1 MADFFEK
8 HGIKDEARMS
18 IILNTFMYISKCIKS
33 EKTLTLSS
41 IAQQISLSGLEE
53 YQQAALSM
61 VRSSLEH
68 RSNNS
73 FGEYELISY
82 SENMDGK
89 YRGAYAAS
97 FRSPDRSV
105 IYVVYRGTGN
115 GRWYDNGD
123 ALANVASE
131 YQKIALR
138 YFDDMMDELSP
149 SEDVRVILT
158 GHSKGGNLA
167 QYVMLTSKHKNSIS
181 RCISFDGQGFSPEFL
196 GSINYPDSTSEE
208 LCSRMY
214 SICGD
219 NDYVNVLG
227 KKIIPDTN
235 TIYIKTATDL
245 TDMSGAHSI
254 VPDRSSDMEKGLIR
268 YIFNFNTNDFNE
280 QTTRQRE
287 LAVCA
292 REINANI
299 MDLPQK
305 EREDICRTLMTL
317 SEQFLGG
324 SNSPRGLNGEMATLD
339 EGVGF
344 ITNLYEIIVPLVSHV
359 GSEAGEDIIF
369 KVLVVPNCKNADS
382 SMAKAPISDK
392 ISLIM
397 SEPDIMK
404 FYYIGA
410 ALAIEGLCDNAEQNA
425 YSVGRAVSSRYSDE
439 LGLIIKAQLMA
450 ADMIISY
457 IKKAGFLAGIAVMV
471 IKSVLKKYLSLQE
484 SAGIINTAKKTEA
497 KKASGGKRSR
507 KGTQKADHIMGDDA
521 AEVIEG
527 FGGDDSIHGWG
538 GDDDIYGGDG
548 DDRLYGKGGR
558 DNIYGE
564 SGSDHLVGG
573 EDDDYLN
580 GGSGDDDLHGD
591 DGNDVLFG
599 GIGNDILEGGTGD
612 DTLNGGAGDDRYIF
626 ARGFGSDI
634 ISDPEGSEVI
644 ELRGISAEDLLL
656 ASDGSGGLIISVR
669 GTDDSINIEGF
680 RCDRFTLE
688 INGGSYGIVENDG
701 AYFLIKQ

>member
-18 IILNTFMYISKCIKS
+18 IILNTFMYVSKCIKS
-33 EKTLTLSS
+33 EKALTLRS
-41 IAQQISLSGLEE
+41 ITQQISMSGLEE

-61 VRSSLEH
+61 VRRSLEH
-68 RSNNS
+68 SGNKG

-82 SENMDGK
+82 SDNMDGK
-89 YRGAYAAS
+89 YIGAYGAS
-97 FRSPDRSV
+97 FRSPDSSV
-105 IYVVYRGTGN
+105 IYVVFRGTGN

-131 YQKIALR
+131 YQKVALR
-138 YFDDMMDELSP
+138 YFDDMMAELSP

-167 QYVMLTSKHKNSIS
+167 QYIMLTSKYKSRINS
-181 RCISFDGQGFSPEFL
+181 CISFNGQGFSPEFL
-196 GSINYPDSTSEE
+196 SSINYPDSISSE
-208 LCSRMY
+208 LCGRMY

-227 KKIIPDTN
+227 SKIIPGDN
-235 TIYIKTATDL
+235 TIYIKTATDV
-245 TDMSGAHSI
+245 TDMNGAHSI
-254 VPDRSSDMEKGLIR
+254 VPDHSSDTEKGLIR

-280 QTTRQRE
+280 QTTKQRE

-292 REINANI
+292 KEINANI
-299 MDLPQK
+299 MTLPQK
-305 EREDICRTLMTL
+305 EREEICRSLMTI

-339 EGVGF
+339 EGIGF
-344 ITNLYEIIVPLVSHV
+344 ITNLYEIIIPLVSHV

-369 KVLVVPNCKNADS
+369 KVIVVPNCKNADS
-382 SMAKAPISDK
+382 SMSSAPTSDK
-392 ISLIM
+392 IALIM
-397 SEPDIMK
+397 SEPDILK

-410 ALAIEGLCDNAEQNA
+410 ALALETLCDDAEQNA
-425 YSVGRAVSSRYSDE
+425 YNVGRAVSGRFSDE
-439 LGLIIKAQLMA
+439 LGLIIKAQFMA
-450 ADMIISY
+450 VDMIVSY

-471 IKSVLKKYLSLQE
+471 IKSVLKKYLALQE
-484 SAGIINTAKKTEA
+484 SVRIVNNGKKAETS
-497 KKASGGKRSR
+497 KASGGKRSR
-507 KGTQKADHIMGDDA
+507 KGTQKADHILGEDM
-521 AEVIEG
+521 AEIIEG

-558 DNIYGE
+558 DNLYGDC
-564 SGSDHLVGG
+564 GNDHLVGG

-591 DGNDVLFG
+591 EGNDVLFG
-599 GIGNDILEGGTGD
+599 GVGNDILEGCTGD
-612 DTLNGGAGDDRYIF
+612 DTLNGGAGDDRYVF
-626 ARGFGSDI
+626 ARGFGSDV
-634 ISDPEGSEVI
+634 ISDPEGSETI
-644 ELRGISAEDLLL
+644 ELTGISAEDLLL

-669 GTDDSINIEGF
+669 GTDDSIRIEGF
-680 RCDRFTLE
+680 RCDRFALE
-688 INGGSYGIVENDG
+688 INGGRYSIVENDG